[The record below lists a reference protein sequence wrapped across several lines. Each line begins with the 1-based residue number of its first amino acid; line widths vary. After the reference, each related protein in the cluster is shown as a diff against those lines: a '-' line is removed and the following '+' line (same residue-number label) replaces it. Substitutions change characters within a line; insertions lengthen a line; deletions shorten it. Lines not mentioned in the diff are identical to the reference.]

1 MAYHDGVNPDAP
13 AAAPSRPSRFL
24 AQHVPM
30 AIKMRRLT
38 EWFGGLPA
46 TSGHIRSVGR
56 LVLLAALVG
65 TVAGLG
71 AVVFQVLSRCIVYY
85 GLEQVAGYHPSG
97 PAHEGDFLFGPA
109 AATDRDFSPW
119 LLLAVMAGGGLLS
132 GLLVYT
138 LAPEAEGHGTDAAIK
153 AFHRNHGLIR
163 PRVPLVKIVASA
175 LTIGSGG
182 SGGREGPIAQIGAG
196 FGSFLAV
203 RLKLSEYE
211 RRLLLAAG
219 MGAGVAAIFRAPLA
233 GAIFA
238 SEVLY
243 RDEDFE
249 SQAII
254 PSFIACAVAY
264 CIYGLVA
271 IYGFGQPSGFDH
283 IFDIAPHLAFD
294 NPLLLGPLAV
304 LALAMVGAAMI
315 YVRSFYGLAAL
326 FKRLGVPRHF
336 KPAVGAVLAGA
347 VAVAACYAA
356 AGLGGNAR
364 HDVLNMLSFGY
375 GILQKALSGHL
386 AAYSPM
392 AAVAL
397 LLIVGFGK
405 ILTTSLTI
413 GSGGSGGVF
422 GPSMVIGGTLGG
434 AVGLLLQ
441 MAMPSVAT
449 RIDIFVILG
458 MAAFFSAAA
467 KTPISTIIIV
477 SELTGGYELL
487 VPAMWVAALAYLVSG
502 RKHAIYREQVPSR
515 IDSPAHQGEFI
526 RDVLKGMTVRG
537 LLADE
542 RQPFTSL
549 RPDATLESIMP
560 LVPTTTQ
567 AVFPVTDDDG
577 RLVGLIDFD
586 DVRRFLYRADMGRV
600 IIAEDMMNA
609 SVEPLREE
617 TDLSAVMGQFAS
629 VKYDQLPVVDA
640 GGKVIALI
648 GRQDLVAA
656 RERELARLRAPQIT

>member
-1 MAYHDGVNPDAP
+1 M
-13 AAAPSRPSRFL
+13 
-24 AQHVPM
+24 
-30 AIKMRRLT
+30 
-38 EWFGGLPA
+38 
-46 TSGHIRSVGR
+46 
-56 LVLLAALVG
+56 G

-71 AVVFQVLSRCIVYY
+71 AVAFQVLSRYIVYY
-85 GLEQVAGYHPSG
+85 GLERVAGYHPTG
-97 PAHEGDFLFGPA
+97 PAHEGDFLFESA
-109 AATDRDFSPW
+109 AAVAGGFSPW
-119 LLLAVMAGGGLLS
+119 LLLAVMAGGGVLS

-163 PRVPLVKIVASA
+163 PRVPLVKIIASA

-264 CIYGLVA
+264 CVYGLMAV
-271 IYGFGQPSGFDH
+271 YVFGQPSGFDH

-315 YVRSFYGLAAL
+315 YVRSFYGLSEL
-326 FKRLGVPRHF
+326 FKRLGIPRQL
-336 KPAVGAVLAGA
+336 KPAVGAVLAG
-347 VAVAACYAA
+347 VFAVAACYAV
-356 AGLGGNAR
+356 AGLGGSAR
-364 HDVLNMLSFGY
+364 DDAMNILSFGY
-375 GILQKALSGHL
+375 GILQKALSGDL
-386 AAYSPM
+386 AYSPM
-392 AAVAL
+392 AAVIL
-397 LLIVGFGK
+397 LLVVGFGK

-441 MAMPSVAT
+441 MAMPSVVT

-537 LLADE
+537 LLAAE
-542 RQPFTSL
+542 RPPFTSL
-549 RPDATLESIMP
+549 RPDATLESIIP

-567 AVFPVTDDDG
+567 AVFPVADERG

-586 DVRRFLYRADMGRV
+586 DLRRFLYRADMGRV
-600 IIAEDMMNA
+600 IIAEDMMSEN
-609 SVEPLREE
+609 VDPLREE
-617 TDLSAVMGQFAS
+617 TDLSAVMGHFAS

-640 GGKVIALI
+640 DGKVVALI

-656 RERELARLRAPQIT
+656 RERELARLRMSQET